1 MSFDANNV
9 GIGTQA
15 QKMKDVLLAAT
26 FASAFL
32 AQLSDPSIAQTP
44 AEAYI
49 KGCAGCHSSERTVLR
64 SIPKGP
70 ESERRAWI
78 EKFMT
83 QHPCER
89 DDLKH
94 LIATYLLEKS
104 AR

>member
-1 MSFDANNV
+1 
-9 GIGTQA
+9 
-15 QKMKDVLLAAT
+15 MKDVLLAAA

-32 AQLSDPSIAQTP
+32 AQLPDPSIAQTP

-49 KGCAGCHSSERTVLR
+49 KGCAGCHSSE
-64 SIPKGP
+64 GP
-70 ESERRAWI
+70 EPERRAWI

-89 DDLKH
+89 DDLKL